1 MGDEPAVGANYW
13 SATLPQKTRLIFRE
27 KPFVF
32 PAGEAIVLGLYTV
45 WLSLTHSETLQLKA
59 AFPRGST
66 RLVKLLLLVSENRH
80 FSSSKAHFHVLPQSW
95 NIKRRCFLQHTN
107 QPAKLFR
114 PICWV
119 CLCFFSL
126 SRLFKHKISVSCR
139 VCDDVLFFSWTFC
152 TKFGSMCLFTSSHGL
167 AHMRQLLGRETRR
180 LKWCQILWSQFIP
193 SLNANTEHLKAKIHA
208 GEKVQLSETKWEQ
221 HNSTLSLSGKH

>member
-1 MGDEPAVGANYW
+1 MQMRSVPLYVA
-13 SATLPQKTRLIFRE
+13 LQ
-27 KPFVF
+27 PFVF
-32 PAGEAIVLGLYTV
+32 PAGEAVVLGLYTV

-107 QPAKLFR
+107 QPAKSLR

-126 SRLFKHKISVSCR
+126 SRLFKHKISVSRR
-139 VCDDVLFFSWTFC
+139 VCDDILFLVELSAPSLEAFVVFSIARV
-152 TKFGSMCLFTSSHGL
+152 GSHQAATGAGNTAAKMMPNIVITIYPQFECQYRTPES
-167 AHMRQLLGRETRR
+167 QNTRR
-180 LKWCQILWSQFIP
+180 REGKTFRHKVRATQFNTQSLKKT
-193 SLNANTEHLKAKIHA
+193 LNL
-208 GEKVQLSETKWEQ
+208 
-221 HNSTLSLSGKH
+221 

>member
-27 KPFVF
+27 NKMQMRSVPLLVALQPFVF

-119 CLCFFSL
+119 CLCFFPSPDSSNIK
-126 SRLFKHKISVSCR
+126 SRSAVVFVM
-139 VCDDVLFFSWTFC
+139 TFC
-152 TKFGSMCLFTSSHGL
+152 F
-167 AHMRQLLGRETRR
+167 
-180 LKWCQILWSQFIP
+180 
-193 SLNANTEHLKAKIHA
+193 
-208 GEKVQLSETKWEQ
+208 
-221 HNSTLSLSGKH
+221 

>member
-13 SATLPQKTRLIFRE
+13 SATLPQQTRLIFRE
-27 KPFVF
+27 NKMQMRSVPLSVALQPFVF

-107 QPAKLFR
+107 QPAKSFR

-119 CLCFFSL
+119 CLCFFPSPDSSNIK
-126 SRLFKHKISVSCR
+126 SRSAVVFVT
-139 VCDDVLFFSWTFC
+139 TFC
-152 TKFGSMCLFTSSHGL
+152 FLVELS
-167 AHMRQLLGRETRR
+167 A
-180 LKWCQILWSQFIP
+180 P
-193 SLNANTEHLKAKIHA
+193 SLEACVYLLHRTGWLTW
-208 GEKVQLSETKWEQ
+208 GSYWG
-221 HNSTLSLSGKH
+221 GKHGS